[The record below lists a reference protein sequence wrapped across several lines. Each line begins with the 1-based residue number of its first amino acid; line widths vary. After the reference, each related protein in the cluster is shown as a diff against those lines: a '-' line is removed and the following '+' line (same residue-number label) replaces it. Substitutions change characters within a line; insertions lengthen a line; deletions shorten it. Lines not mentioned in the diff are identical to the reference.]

1 MFKGSNSL
9 LLSEQISLILQE
21 NKKVKVGD
29 ENLTFSKI
37 VNSPY
42 NSLPS
47 LIIILLLQTEEIF
60 IYG

>member
-37 VNSPY
+37 VNSQY